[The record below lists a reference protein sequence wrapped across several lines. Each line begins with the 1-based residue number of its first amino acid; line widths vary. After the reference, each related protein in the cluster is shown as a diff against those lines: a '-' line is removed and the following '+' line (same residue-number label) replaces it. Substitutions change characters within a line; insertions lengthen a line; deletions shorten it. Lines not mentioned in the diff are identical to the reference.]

1 MCSQST
7 ISQGRVYRPKDS
19 QRLILYLK
27 DINLPKPDKYDTIQL
42 IAFLQQIVCYKGF
55 YDDNL
60 EFVYLE
66 RVQIVA
72 SMNPSTTIGRH
83 RISSRF
89 TANVRIAYIEYP
101 TSEELLPV
109 YAEFMKTIFS
119 HPSFGGQ
126 LANSSK
132 KLSQFLIELFSNIKN
147 NFSIDEHRHYL
158 FTPRD
163 ITQLI
168 FSLLRYDIRD
178 AQSLVEV
185 LIYESS
191 RIFKDRLVDKQS
203 KAKFD
208 SILYQL
214 LRNHLKYQD
223 KLVDTY
229 FISKVGSGGERII
242 QNLPPLG
249 RIAKADFITMIEQ
262 SMRAYEREFK
272 EMNIHLFDD
281 ILELIAFT
289 ERTLSKPGGCL
300 LMAGRSGVGRKT
312 TTQLVAHMLNMSF
325 FSPNINREYG
335 MKEFKRDLKV
345 VL

>member
-1 MCSQST
+1 
-7 ISQGRVYRPKDS
+7 
-19 QRLILYLK
+19 
-27 DINLPKPDKYDTIQL
+27 
-42 IAFLQQIVCYKGF
+42 
-55 YDDNL
+55 
-60 EFVYLE
+60 
-66 RVQIVA
+66 
-72 SMNPSTTIGRH
+72 MNPSTTIGRH
-83 RISSRF
+83 KISSRF

-109 YAEFMKTIFS
+109 YADFMKTIFS
-119 HPSFGGQ
+119 HPSFGGS
-126 LANSSK
+126 LANSAK
-132 KLSQFLIELFSNIKN
+132 KLSQFLIELFSNVKN

-214 LRNHLKYQD
+214 LRTHLKYND

-229 FISKVGSGGERII
+229 FISK
-242 QNLPPLG
+242 
-249 RIAKADFITMIEQ
+249 IA
-262 SMRAYEREFK
+262 S
-272 EMNIHLFDD
+272 
-281 ILELIAFT
+281 
-289 ERTLSKPGGCL
+289 
-300 LMAGRSGVGRKT
+300 
-312 TTQLVAHMLNMSF
+312 
-325 FSPNINREYG
+325 
-335 MKEFKRDLKV
+335 
-345 VL
+345 